1 VGQVVKKIFA
11 IIWKLLTSLEVA
23 VILVLILAAFQI
35 VGALIPQDMGEEF
48 YLKAWD
54 EGTYQTLRDVGIL
67 NIFRGPFFIVPAL
80 LLGLNILCCS
90 IDILRKFFPKGI
102 TARFA
107 VSALYHLAMLAMFAG
122 FFTTFLVAY
131 GGELTIKP
139 GEAVHVPFAKGDTR
153 WAKLAP
159 KLGLEAPPNE
169 ESAYELRLA
178 KFETTYVDRGGT
190 IFVKD
195 WISELEVVED
205 GEVVKAKRIQVNDPL
220 VYDGMKY
227 YQAFFDQKIKFD
239 VDGEA
244 AELGIGE
251 PLAVGEEMLMVSTV
265 KSGTLLADDGPQP
278 LGPYVELKEMPV
290 DKWHRVTKD
299 VRPGTRLDM
308 GRPLEVKG
316 HDVTFVSFEESSGLT
331 YKRDPAVKYL
341 WVTWIMFTALIAV
354 RIYFQESTLL
364 WFRRRREA

>member
-1 VGQVVKKIFA
+1 VKKVLH

-23 VILVLILAAFQI
+23 VVLVLVLAAFQV

-48 YLKAWD
+48 YLKAWA
-54 EGTYQTLRDVGIL
+54 EGTYRVVRDLGLL
-67 NIFRGPFFIVPAL
+67 NIFRGPVFIVPAL
-80 LLGLNILCCS
+80 LLGLNLLCCS
-90 IDILRKFFPKGI
+90 IDILRKFLPRTI
-102 TARFA
+102 TARYV
-107 VSALYHLAMLAMFAG
+107 VSALYHLAMLAMFVG
-122 FFTTFLVAY
+122 FFTTFLFAY
-131 GGELTIKP
+131 GGELTLKP

-159 KLGLEAPPNE
+159 ELGFAAPRNE

-178 KFETTYVDRGGT
+178 AFDTTYVDRGGK

-195 WISELEVVED
+195 WLSDLEVVED

-239 VDGEA
+239 VDGEV

-251 PLAVGEEMLMVSTV
+251 PLVVGEQMLMVSTV
-265 KSGTLLADDGPQP
+265 KSGTLLGEGGPKP
-278 LGPYVELKEMPV
+278 LGPYVELKEMPK

-299 VRPGTRLDM
+299 VRPGTQLDM
-308 GRPLEVKG
+308 GKPLEIGG

-341 WVTWIMFTALIAV
+341 WVTWIAFTALIAV